1 MIYQHKNSVGQDFF
15 ECILYRDFHY
25 VPHMHRHP
33 ELVHVREGEL
43 EIRLGDTVER
53 LGENEFALIPSN
65 CLHAYHTPEHSLV
78 DCCIFSEAFIPTFF
92 KEIRGKRA
100 SSVRFSCDEAVRDYA
115 MRVLFTAKAIPDRY
129 TLKSVFYAI
138 MGQYRQKIKFVRI
151 TIKNELLMDKI
162 VRYVSENFRENITLK
177 SIAKTFGYEE
187 HYLSRCFHQSI
198 PMHFS
203 RYVNLFRVD
212 AATELLQHTDLPITE
227 IALQSGFQSI
237 RNFNRVFLNVTGQPP
252 SRQFK

>member
-1 MIYQHKNSVGQDFF
+1 MIYQQENSVGQDFF
-15 ECILYRDFHY
+15 ECILYRDFQY

-33 ELVHVREGEL
+33 ELVFVREGTL
-43 EIRLGDTVER
+43 EIRLGEHTE
-53 LGENEFALIPSN
+53 LLQANEFALIPSN
-65 CLHAYHTPEHSLV
+65 CLHAYTTPDRSLV

-92 KEIRGKRA
+92 KETRSKRA
-100 SSVRFSCDEAVRDYA
+100 SSVRFTCNDAVREYA
-115 MRVLFTAKAIPDRY
+115 LRVLFTARPVPDRY

-138 MGQYRQKIKFVRI
+138 TGQYRQQVRFTRI
-151 TIKNELLMDKI
+151 TAKNELLMNRLI
-162 VRYVSENFRENITLK
+162 QYVSENFRENITLK

-187 HYLSRCFHQSI
+187 HYLSRCFHNVI

-237 RNFNRVFLNVTGQPP
+237 RNFNRVFLEITGKTP